1 MISGTWSR
9 RAVLGL
15 LALGPLTLAGCSPSF
30 DALGPRP
37 PPADIVG
44 SAGNALPQPGES
56 FGTGPVQVALLLPLT
71 GDPNLASLGISLANG
86 SRLAMDFIE
95 QSQTI
100 GDNITIQLIDTGAD
114 SAGAARAATRAV
126 EAGAQLM
133 LGPLRAE
140 QVQAA
145 GAVAH
150 SAGIPVIAFSNNP
163 SVAAPG
169 VYLLGVLPQAELRR
183 SLGFSRAAGH
193 RHFAGLFPQTESGRL
208 QQAAF
213 QGVAA
218 ELGLAPRL
226 VQGFASP
233 AEARSAV
240 ARLAPMILAGEV
252 DALVLPDRASAPL
265 IANLLQQLGVRRGSL
280 QIIGSA
286 DWSGDTAIQATPLLY
301 GAIFPAVDEA
311 GYRAIQPQY
320 EAKFAGRPHP
330 LTTLSYTATI
340 LANVSA
346 LSRSEPPYQRSQI
359 TLPGGF
365 NGRDGVFRFRSD
377 GTSDYALAIRSV
389 TESGSSQL
397 EGPKL

>member
-1 MISGTWSR
+1 M
-9 RAVLGL
+9 LGL
-15 LALGPLTLAGCSPSF
+15 LALGPVTLAGCSPSF
-30 DALGPRP
+30 DSLGPRP
-37 PPADIVG
+37 PPADIAG
-44 SAGNALPQPGES
+44 AAGNAMPLAGES

-71 GDPNLASLGISLANG
+71 GDPALAAVGISLANG

-100 GDNITIQLIDTGAD
+100 GDNITIHLIDTGAD
-114 SAGAARAATRAV
+114 TAGAARAAARAV
-126 EAGAQLM
+126 ELGARLV

-145 GAVAH
+145 GAVAR

-163 SVAAPG
+163 TVAAPG

-183 SLGFSRAAGH
+183 SLGFSKAAGH
-193 RHFAGLFPQTESGRL
+193 KQFAGIFPQTDYGRL

-213 QGVAA
+213 QGVAG
-218 ELGLAPRL
+218 ELGLAPRS
-226 VQGFASP
+226 VQGFSSEP
-233 AEARSAV
+233 EARSAA
-240 ARLAPMILAGEV
+240 ARLAPLILAGEV
-252 DALVLPDRASAPL
+252 DALVLPDRSTAPL
-265 IANLLQQLGVRRGSL
+265 IATMLQQLGVRRGSL

-286 DWSGDTAIQATPLLY
+286 DWSGDRAIQQTPLLY

-330 LTTLSYTATI
+330 LTTISYTATI

-346 LSRSEPPYQRSQI
+346 LSKSEPPYQRSQI

-365 NGRDGVFRFRSD
+365 NGRDGVFRFRTD
-377 GTSDYALAIRSV
+377 GTSDYALTIRSV
-389 TESGSSQL
+389 TESGASQL
-397 EGPKL
+397 EGAKL

>member
-1 MISGTWSR
+1 M
-9 RAVLGL
+9 LGL
-15 LALGPLTLAGCSPSF
+15 LALGTLGLAGCSSSF
-30 DALGPRP
+30 DSLGPRP
-37 PPADIVG
+37 PPADIAGTAG
-44 SAGNALPQPGES
+44 SAMPRAGET

-71 GDPNLASLGISLANG
+71 GDPGLASVGISLANG

-100 GDNITIQLIDTGAD
+100 GDNITIHLIDTGAD
-114 SAGAARAATRAV
+114 TAGAARAATRAV
-126 EAGAQLM
+126 ELGAQLV

-145 GAVAH
+145 GAVAR

-163 SVAAPG
+163 AVAAPG
-169 VYLLGVLPQAELRR
+169 VYLLGVLPQTEMRR
-183 SLGFSRAAGH
+183 SLGFSKAAGH
-193 RHFAGLFPQTESGRL
+193 KRFAGIFPQTEYGRV

-218 ELGLAPRL
+218 QLGLGTPAIL
-226 VQGFASP
+226 GFASE
-233 AEARSAV
+233 AEARTAAARV
-240 ARLAPMILAGEV
+240 APLILSGEV

-286 DWSGDTAIQATPLLY
+286 DWSGDTAIPATPLLY

-320 EAKFAGRPHP
+320 EARFAGRPHA
-330 LTTLSYTATI
+330 LATISYTATI

-365 NGRDGVFRFRSD
+365 NGRDGVFRFNAD
-377 GTSDYALAIRSV
+377 GTSDYALAIKSV
-389 TESGSSQL
+389 TESGASQL

>member
-1 MISGTWSR
+1 M
-9 RAVLGL
+9 LGL
-15 LALGPLTLAGCSPSF
+15 LALGTLALAGCSSSF
-30 DALGPRP
+30 DSLGPRP
-37 PPADIVG
+37 PPADIAG
-44 SAGNALPQPGES
+44 AAGNAMPRAGEI

-71 GDPNLASLGISLANG
+71 GDPGLASVGISLANG

-100 GDNITIQLIDTGAD
+100 GDNITVHLIDTGAD
-114 SAGAARAATRAV
+114 TAGAARAATRAV

-145 GAVAH
+145 GAVAR

-163 SVAAPG
+163 TVAAPG

-183 SLGFSRAAGH
+183 SLGFSKAAGH
-193 RHFAGLFPQTESGRL
+193 KHFAGLFPTNDYGRV

-218 ELGLAPRL
+218 QLGLAPRSVL
-226 VQGFASP
+226 TFAGE
-233 AEARSAV
+233 AEARSAA
-240 ARLAPMILAGEV
+240 ARLAPLILAGEV
-252 DALVLPDRASAPL
+252 DALVLPDRSTAPL
-265 IANLLQQLGVRRGSL
+265 IATMLQQLGVRRGSL

-286 DWSGDTAIQATPLLY
+286 DWSGDTAIQQTPLLY
-301 GAIFPAVDEA
+301 GAIFPAVDGA
-311 GYRAIQPQY
+311 GYRAILPQY
-320 EAKFAGRPHP
+320 EAKFAGRPHA
-330 LTTLSYTATI
+330 LATISYTATI

-365 NGRDGVFRFRSD
+365 NGRDGVFRFNAD
-377 GTSDYALAIRSV
+377 GTSDYALAINSV
-389 TESGSSQL
+389 TESGASQL
-397 EGPKL
+397 EGPRL